1 MCTIIEI
8 TTWEC
13 ALDMFAPQ
21 ATEGKAKPKRL
32 LSIHTFINDPTITVS
47 QKKTC

>member
-21 ATEGKAKPKRL
+21 ATEGKAK
-32 LSIHTFINDPTITVS
+32 T
-47 QKKTC
+47 KKAIEYSHVH